1 MMIIVLVFLSAW
13 NGMGG
18 REYMEPEFKMGTWLF
33 RSVKICRKIL
43 NQIKWIC
50 FYKLLI
56 FTDNIKSNA
65 EVI

>member
-1 MMIIVLVFLSAW
+1 M
-13 NGMGG
+13 NGG
-18 REYMEPEFKMGTWLF
+18 RELYGTGFKMGTWLF
-33 RSVKICRKIL
+33 RSVKICRKIS

>member
-1 MMIIVLVFLSAW
+1 MH
-13 NGMGG
+13 GMNGG
-18 REYMEPEFKMGTWLF
+18 RELYGTGFKMGTWLF
-33 RSVKICRKIL
+33 RSVKICRKIS